1 MARIKIEDLP
11 KEARIGPEEL
21 KRIRGGA
28 LGGFLKIEPFAGECT
43 DHKHEN
49 EMEILALDPIR

>member
-11 KEARIGPEEL
+11 KKARIGPEEL

-28 LGGFLKIEPFAGECT
+28 LGGFLKIEPFTGECN
-43 DHKHEN
+43 DDKHKN
-49 EMEILALDPIR
+49 EIEILALDPIR